1 MKEFRGIS
9 RQTKQLEWTEKGE
22 NRREQKKEI
31 QQWPTGLC
39 QNLCLLNWTSW
50 VSQTNGKRTVVH
62 LTGKNG
68 SQNIYMF
75 QVDSSLLNR
84 DWYWPI
90 LNEWHSVLFN
100 SLLEDWMQNLS
111 EKHVSLYENLQVF
124 VLSLLLMIITM
135 NVISLNQNEECSGT
149 CLGPDWANIG
159 QVACPGSVVGL
170 RPHHLPTKT
179 AAVFGAQKM
188 FWQTH
193 WLI

>member
-22 NRREQKKEI
+22 NRCEQKKET

-50 VSQTNGKRTVVH
+50 VSQTNGKRTVAH
-62 LTGKNG
+62 LTGKEWKPDYIHLTG
-68 SQNIYMF
+68 RLEPLEQG
-75 QVDSSLLNR
+75 L
-84 DWYWPI
+84 I

-111 EKHVSLYENLQVF
+111 KKHVSLYENLQVF

-149 CLGPDWANIG
+149 CLGPDWENIA
-159 QVACPGSVVGL
+159 QVACPGSAVGL
-170 RPHHLPTKT
+170 PPHHLPTKT

-188 FWQTH
+188 SWQTH